1 MMKGNE
7 NMRNFTDIERV
18 VVKVGT
24 STLTNE
30 NGMLNQVKISHL
42 VSQLATLMHEGKQVV
57 LVTSGAIG
65 AGMGVLGMSERP
77 ETIPQKQA
85 CAAVGQVYL
94 IDLYQQLLAQHGL
107 YCAQMLLNHD
117 DFTNRERLLNMTN
130 MFHALFEQQV
140 MPVINE
146 NDAVSVDEIKIGDND
161 TLGGLVASVIGAD
174 LYVILSDIDGLFT
187 ANPQTHPNAEI
198 IHHVDGLTPEI
209 YQMAGGS
216 GSKLG
221 TGGMVTKLNAAKIVT
236 TYGGKMLLVNGSQH
250 QSITDAVAGKLIGTM
265 FTATSEKPLQ
275 ARQHWIAYRSKAS
288 GTIIV
293 DSGAKQALI
302 SARKSLLPKG
312 VLQVEG
318 DFLVGEIVEIAD
330 EQGKTF
336 AKGIVQ
342 YASHEISLIKG
353 LHSQEI
359 IEVLH
364 EKHFDEII
372 HANNLVIF

>member
-1 MMKGNE
+1 
-7 NMRNFTDIERV
+7 MRNLTEIERV

-42 VSQLATLMHEGKQVV
+42 VAQLAQLMHEGKQVV

-65 AGMGVLGMSERP
+65 AGMGVLGMNARP

-85 CAAVGQVYL
+85 CAAIGQVYL
-94 IDLYQQLLAQHGL
+94 IDLYQRLLAQHGL
-107 YCAQMLLNHD
+107 ICAQMLLNHD

-130 MFHALFEQQV
+130 MFNALFDQQV
-140 MPVINE
+140 MPIINE
-146 NDAVSVDEIKIGDND
+146 NDAVSIDEIKIGDND
-161 TLGGLVASVIGAD
+161 TLGGFVSSVVGAD

-187 ANPQTHPNAEI
+187 ANPQTNPEATI
-198 IHHVDGLTPEI
+198 LHHVDGLSEAI
-209 YQMAGGS
+209 YDMAGGA

-236 TYGGKMLLVNGSQH
+236 TYGGQMMLLNGSRH
-250 QSITDAVAGKLIGTM
+250 NGIIDAVKGEMIGTL
-265 FTATSEKPLQ
+265 FTDSKAQPLH

-288 GTIIV
+288 GMIIV
-293 DSGAKQALI
+293 DAGAKVALTQK
-302 SARKSLLPKG
+302 RTSLLPKG
-312 VLQVEG
+312 VVQVEG

-330 EQGKTF
+330 EQGTIF
-336 AKGIVQ
+336 ARGIVQ

-353 LHSQEI
+353 LHSQAI
-359 IEVLH
+359 LDILH

>member
-1 MMKGNE
+1 
-7 NMRNFTDIERV
+7 MRKFKEMNRV

-42 VSQLATLMHEGKQVV
+42 VTQLATLMHGGKEVV

-65 AGMGVLGMSERP
+65 AGMGVLGLTKRP

-130 MFHALFEQQV
+130 TFHALFEQKV
-140 MPVINE
+140 MPIINE

-161 TLGGLVASVIGAD
+161 TLGGLVASVVRAD
-174 LYVILSDIDGLFT
+174 MYMILSDINGLYT
-187 ANPQTHPNAEI
+187 ANPQTNADAKLLSHI
-198 IHHVDGLTPEI
+198 DGLTDEI
-209 YQMAGGS
+209 YQMASGS
-216 GSKLG
+216 GSALG
-221 TGGMVTKLNAAKIVT
+221 TGGMITKLHAAKIVIKS
-236 TYGGKMLLVNGSQH
+236 GGQMLLLNGSQH
-250 QSITDAVAGKLIGTM
+250 NAVLDSLAGKELGTL
-265 FTATSEKPLQ
+265 FVDTKEKPLH
-275 ARQHWIAYRSKAS
+275 AREHWIAYRSKAK
-288 GTIIV
+288 GFICV
-293 DSGAKQALI
+293 DDGAKDALMKH
-302 SARKSLLPKG
+302 RKSLLPKG
-312 VLQVEG
+312 VLSVEG
-318 DFLVGEIVEIAD
+318 EFLVGEIVEVVD
-330 EQGKTF
+330 EQGTAF

-342 YASHEISLIKG
+342 YSSQDIQLIKG
-353 LHSQEI
+353 VHSQAI
-359 IEVLH
+359 TDILH

>member
-1 MMKGNE
+1 
-7 NMRNFTDIERV
+7 MRMLSDIERV

-42 VSQLATLMHEGKQVV
+42 VAQLAQLMIEGKQVV

-65 AGMGVLGMSERP
+65 AGMGVLGLSERP

-94 IDLYQQLLAQHGL
+94 IDLYQRLLAQHGL
-107 YCAQMLLNHD
+107 FCAQMLLNHD

-130 MFHALFEQQV
+130 MFTALFDQKV
-140 MPVINE
+140 MPIINE

-161 TLGGLVASVIGAD
+161 TLGGLVASVVDAD

-187 ANPQTHPNAEI
+187 ANPQTNPDASI
-198 IHHVDGLTPEI
+198 IHHVDGLSAEI
-209 YQMAGGS
+209 FQMAGGS

-236 TYGGKMLLVNGSQH
+236 TYGGKMLLLNGSEYNG
-250 QSITDAVAGKLIGTM
+250 ITKGVTGEQIGTL
-265 FTATSEKPLQ
+265 FTDTKAKPLH
-275 ARQHWIAYRSKAS
+275 AREHWIAYRSKAS
-288 GTIIV
+288 GLIIV
-293 DSGAKQALI
+293 DAGAKRAMI
-302 SARKSLLPKG
+302 EKRTSLLPKG
-312 VLQVEG
+312 VSQVEG
-318 DFLVGEIVEIAD
+318 DFLIGEIVEISD
-330 EQGKTF
+330 EAGHVF

-353 LHSQEI
+353 LHSQQI
-359 IEVLH
+359 IDVLH